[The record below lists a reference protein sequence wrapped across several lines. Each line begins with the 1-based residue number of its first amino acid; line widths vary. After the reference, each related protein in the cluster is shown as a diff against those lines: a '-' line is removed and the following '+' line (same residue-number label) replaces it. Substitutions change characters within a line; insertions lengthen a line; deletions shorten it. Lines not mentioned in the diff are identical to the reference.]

1 MADKSKGPG
10 RDSDKVSSSPDTEP
24 KKRLSL
30 TPKLSH
36 LERADHL
43 KRAYTKLSLSGP
55 QQESIV
61 TEQIQLEEKNLACV
75 QRDDRACKRDHS
87 KEEAE
92 QRERLTRDEE
102 D

>member
-36 LERADHL
+36 LVRDDHWKRAD
-43 KRAYTKLSLSGP
+43 TKLSCLVLSRKVLSLSRFNWRSTSLMLN
-55 QQESIV
+55 EMRD
-61 TEQIQLEEKNLACV
+61 LA
-75 QRDDRACKRDHS
+75 
-87 KEEAE
+87 
-92 QRERLTRDEE
+92 REITVRRRLNSVNVS
-102 D
+102 

>member
-30 TPKLSH
+30 TLKLFH
-36 LERADHL
+36 LERGDHW
-43 KRAYTKLSLSGP
+43 KRADTKLRLSGP

-61 TEQIQLEEKNLACV
+61 IEH
-75 QRDDRACKRDHS
+75 KRDHS
-87 KEEAE
+87 REEAE
-92 QRERLTRDEE
+92 QRERLMRDEE
-102 D
+102 DRRLAHEYRMSQLPRKWRD